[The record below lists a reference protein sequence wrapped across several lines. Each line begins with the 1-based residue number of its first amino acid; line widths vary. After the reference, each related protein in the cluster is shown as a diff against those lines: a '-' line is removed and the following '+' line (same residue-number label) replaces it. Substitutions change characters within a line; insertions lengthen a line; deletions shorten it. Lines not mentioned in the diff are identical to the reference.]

1 MTVIEGIRTWL
12 AGCPLLDDFTG
23 GQHIDW
29 TDESAGNYGIMPTGC
44 AETETVYDVCGGV
57 TRYKQYNLSLYA
69 RNWTIDDV
77 VRLENTAF
85 LDAFQTWVEEQQAA
99 GLTPKFG
106 DEPDEEE
113 ISARN
118 GMLFQLSE
126 DGQTGL
132 YQIQLAVTYVKH
144 YDGKDD
150 AYGR

>member
-1 MTVIEGIRTWL
+1 MS
-12 AGCPLLDDFTG
+12 GCPLLDKFTG

-29 TDESAGNYGIMPTGC
+29 TDERAGNYGIMPTGC
-44 AETETVYDVCGGV
+44 AVTRTVRDICGGV
-57 TRYKQYNLSLYA
+57 TRYKQYNLSIYA
-69 RNWTIDDV
+69 RDWTVDDV

-85 LDAFQTWVEEQQAA
+85 LDEFQEWVEDQQTA

-113 ISARN
+113 ITAQN

-132 YQIQLAVTYVKH
+132 YQIQLTVTYVTKQE
-144 YDGKDD
+144 GMM
-150 AYGR
+150 